1 MNTPRSL
8 AVAGFVALGALALSG
23 TANAASVEP
32 AKQAPPTPE
41 AVAECLRENGVE
53 IVAGETGSIHLR
65 RIEVASDGAAED
77 ADASGA
83 DEALESQPTRLPT
96 GEVVVPATEVPDV
109 CLSPH

>member
-23 TANAASVEP
+23 TANAVSVEP

-41 AVAECLRENGVE
+41 EVAECLRENGVE

-65 RIEVASDGAAED
+65 RIEVASDGAAAD
-77 ADASGA
+77 GDASGS
-83 DEALESQPTRLPT
+83 DEAPELQPTALPT
-96 GEVVVPATEVPDV
+96 GEAVVPAAEVPGA
-109 CLSPH
+109 CLSPR